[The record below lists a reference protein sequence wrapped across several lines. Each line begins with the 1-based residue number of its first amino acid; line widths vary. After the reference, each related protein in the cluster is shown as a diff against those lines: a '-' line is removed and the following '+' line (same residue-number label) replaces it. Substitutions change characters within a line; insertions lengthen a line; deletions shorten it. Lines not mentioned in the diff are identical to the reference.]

1 MKTLLLLVCLLGA
14 TFSNLTAKE
23 RIKHNAT
30 ETVCITD
37 SAQESITTNVAFK
50 PERGSSKRRTLHTG
64 LIMMGS
70 GIVGTVTG
78 VALTGNGYA
87 NENATTMAI
96 GLGLTLL
103 GVGSS
108 LSGAVVTIVGL
119 ALPRN

>member
-1 MKTLLLLVCLLGA
+1 
-14 TFSNLTAKE
+14 
-23 RIKHNAT
+23 
-30 ETVCITD
+30 
-37 SAQESITTNVAFK
+37 
-50 PERGSSKRRTLHTG
+50 
-64 LIMMGS
+64 MMGS